1 MINTLLLKFLSVI
14 CLPVNNKVLCL
25 HDDSLFDHFKEII
38 VKIMGFVS
46 VGERKE
52 SPSVLLLERIQ
63 ENLGG
68 AGLEENVEGICGV
81 LKMKHECVPEEILIH
96 TN

>member
-1 MINTLLLKFLSVI
+1 MINTILLKSLSVI
-14 CLPVNNKVLCL
+14 CLPVNDKVLCL
-25 HDDSLFDHFKEII
+25 HDDSHFEHFKEII
-38 VKIMGFVS
+38 FKIMASVS

-52 SPSVLLLERIQ
+52 SLSVLLLERVQ

-68 AGLEENVEGICGV
+68 AGLEENVEGIYGV
-81 LKMKHECVPEEILIH
+81 LKMKHECMPEEVLIH

>member
-1 MINTLLLKFLSVI
+1 MINTVLLKYLSVI

-25 HDDSLFDHFKEII
+25 HNDSLFDHFKEII
-38 VKIMGFVS
+38 FTIMASVS

-52 SPSVLLLERIQ
+52 SLPVLLLETIH

-68 AGLEENVEGICGV
+68 AGLEENAEVIYEV
-81 LKMKHECVPEEILIH
+81 LKMNHEHVPEEVLIH
-96 TN
+96 IK